1 MRLRLIRFRCFDDR
15 TFELGLQQFNLLK
28 GPSGIGK
35 STLLEAIK
43 WCFYGKSSHIY
54 PSNTSGTLNT
64 PTSVTIS
71 LDEYGG
77 LVVSR
82 SKPPEVLVVSIPSAI
97 TNGEPQTLKGD
108 SAQAYIIN
116 MFGTSQIWLMTSYI
130 EQGERSILMT
140 APNSSKLELL
150 QELTF
155 GPTQRYTSS
164 NDDVP
169 EMYLDRIDADQVRIK
184 DEISQGTAKF
194 NILHNNYTT
203 KVQQSEWVTQYWTTR
218 PTRADLDSLH
228 AQILEYVDQINKCNK
243 DLLVAKEA
251 LGKTTAL
258 KESYKNT
265 QLHLEKLTSELHHL
279 YEDELPTTCAELE
292 RRVNIYTAL
301 DNYEKVRAKEPLGSC
316 SQESLTMS
324 SDQLNRC
331 IDLFYQ
337 ISMEYKRSEEI
348 CKNENIEYSPEAVNA
363 LIQKAQLYLEDQTQ
377 LIALI
382 QNNRRLTES
391 HSQIDNTIQAA
402 KKVYQQTYDQYLEF
416 TKWWNENYSLI
427 TVSSC
432 IESDSSPM
440 IPSPSLTEI
449 ARLQQEV
456 KTRTGESL
464 KCPQCSAVLE
474 FKQGR
479 LHPCSM
485 EPLSPQSV
493 QIINEKLRLLA
504 GCLNQLPSLE
514 QRVKDC
520 EHGKQKLDLPD
531 PSLHNVQVVAP
542 KDLDLIR
549 IKIVSLQSITFPHY
563 KHQDLQQHIGHW
575 SLQNIHQYIAELQI
589 ARERQRWI
597 KDLSVY
603 EEQLKHLE
611 SWPITQTPP
620 SNYPQ
625 MIKQLQSRIQTLS
638 NLEGQ
643 IKSQKAT
650 LARIDHDLNIL
661 PITSSTVELEA
672 QISNLNVRKGETE
685 NIYQAGQILHSLGI
699 QGREVETQRELL
711 TGLYTEQRALER
723 LKLLV
728 GEVVNHALQELVD
741 SINITTNQII
751 TELFD
756 DQIQVELKLFKE
768 LKTKDRTKS
777 IVNMEI
783 LYKGFTFNSPN
794 DLSGG
799 ERDRLSLALTLSL
812 ARVGTFPVLLL
823 DECFS
828 SLDAALR
835 EACIKVI
842 KSYLPHKTIV
852 NVCHETIEGY
862 YDRIVHMG
870 I

>member
-1 MRLRLIRFRCFDDR
+1 M
-15 TFELGLQQFNLLK
+15 N
-28 GPSGIGK
+28 
-35 STLLEAIK
+35 A
-43 WCFYGKSSHIY
+43 
-54 PSNTSGTLNT
+54 
-64 PTSVTIS
+64 PTSVTIV

-77 LVVSR
+77 LTLSR
-82 SKPPEVLVVSIPSAI
+82 SKPPEVLVVSIPSTIA
-97 TNGEPQTLKGD
+97 NGEPQTLKGD

-116 MFGTSQIWLMTSYI
+116 MFGTLQIWIMTSYI

-140 APNSSKLELL
+140 APNNSKLELL

-155 GPTQRYTSS
+155 GPIQKYTSS
-164 NDDVP
+164 INDDVP
-169 EMYLDRIDADQVRIK
+169 EMYLDRIDADQTRIK
-184 DEISQGTAKF
+184 EEIAHGTAKF

-218 PTRADLDSLH
+218 PTQANLDSLH
-228 AQILEYVDQINKCNK
+228 AKILEYVHQINKFHK

-251 LGKTTAL
+251 LGKATAL

-265 QLHLEKLTSELHHL
+265 ELHLERLTAELHHL
-279 YEDELPTTCAELE
+279 CEDGLPTTCADLE

-301 DNYEKVRAKEPLGSC
+301 DNYEKVRAKEPVGSC

-324 SDQLNRC
+324 SDQLSRS
-331 IDLFYQ
+331 IDLIYQ

-348 CKNENIEYSPEAVNA
+348 CKTESIEYSPEDVNT
-363 LIQKAQLYLEDQTQ
+363 LIQKAQLYLEDQTR
-377 LIALI
+377 LISLI
-382 QNNRRLTES
+382 QNNRRLSES
-391 HSQIDNTIQAA
+391 HSQIDNTIQTA
-402 KKVYQQTYDQYLEF
+402 KKVYQQTYDQYLGF

-432 IESDSSPM
+432 SESDSSPI
-440 IPSPSLTEI
+440 IPPPNLTEI

-456 KTRTGESL
+456 KTRTGEGL

-479 LHPCSM
+479 LYPCSM
-485 EPLSPQSV
+485 EPLSFQFV
-493 QIINEKLRLLA
+493 QVINEKLRLLA

-514 QRVKDC
+514 QRIKDC
-520 EHGKQKLDLPD
+520 ENEKQKLDLPD
-531 PSLHNVQVVAP
+531 PAVNNVQAISP
-542 KDLDLIR
+542 KDLDMIR
-549 IKIVSLQSITFPHY
+549 IKIVSLRSIAFPHHN
-563 KHQDLQQHIGHW
+563 HQNLLQYIGQW
-575 SLQNIHQYIAELQI
+575 SLQNMQKYIAELQI
-589 ARERQRWI
+589 ARERQRWM

-603 EEQLKHLE
+603 EEHLRQLG
-611 SWPITQTPP
+611 SWPITQTPAT
-620 SNYPQ
+620 NYPEI
-625 MIKQLQSRIQTLS
+625 IKQLQSRIRVIS

-661 PITSSTVELEA
+661 PIISSTTELED
-672 QISNLNVRKGETE
+672 QITKLNLQKNETE
-685 NIYQAGQILHSLGI
+685 IIYQAGQILHSLGI
-699 QGREVETQRELL
+699 QNLEVETQRELL

-756 DQIQVELKLFKE
+756 EQIQVELKLFKE

-783 LYKGFTFNSPN
+783 VYKGFTFNSPN

-812 ARVGTFPVLLL
+812 ARVGNFPILFL

-828 SLDAALR
+828 SLDATLR

-842 KSYLPHKTIV
+842 KRYLPHKTIV
-852 NVCHETIEGY
+852 NVCHETVEGY
-862 YDRIVHMG
+862 YDRVVHVG